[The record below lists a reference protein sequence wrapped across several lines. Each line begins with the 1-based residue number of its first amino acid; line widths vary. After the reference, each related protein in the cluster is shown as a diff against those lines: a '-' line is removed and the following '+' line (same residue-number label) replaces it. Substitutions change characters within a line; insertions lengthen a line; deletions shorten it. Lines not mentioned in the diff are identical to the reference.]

1 MSRLSHN
8 GHHKSIQIK
17 ATPKQAWLFYLIIN
31 LSSFIILPFPAGDL
45 KGNVEKRFFVDV
57 VTFLL
62 YILNMIKFEWDID
75 KEKKNIK
82 KHSINFNIASKVF
95 LDPFFVSKQD
105 RIVDGE
111 KRWQTIGI
119 VNNVKILLVAH
130 TMTDDNADTII
141 RIISA
146 RRATN
151 KERRLYYGD

>member
-1 MSRLSHN
+1 
-8 GHHKSIQIK
+8 
-17 ATPKQAWLFYLIIN
+17 
-31 LSSFIILPFPAGDL
+31 
-45 KGNVEKRFFVDV
+45 
-57 VTFLL
+57 
-62 YILNMIKFEWDID
+62 MIKFEWDID